1 PVGVPGELYVSGVQ
15 VARGYLGRAGLT
27 AERFVANPFAAA
39 DDSPAERRLYRTGDI
54 VRWVPGPDGFT
65 GVVEYVGRADDQV
78 KLRGFRIE
86 LGEIETVLTGVDGV
100 VQSLAVVHRDA
111 DHGDRIVGYVVPE
124 PGAVVDPE
132 AVREDAARFLTSYM
146 VPSRIVVLD
155 AIPLTPGGKVDRKA
169 LPVPVFESVVFRAP
183 TTPVEQAVADVF
195 AEVLGVERVGL
206 DDDFFALGGNSLI
219 ATRVAARLG
228 AALDVPVPVRVLFEA
243 SSVQGLAARLGTN
256 TGAGTRAELV
266 AQPRPDRV
274 PLSLAQQRMWFLN
287 RFDPESGVNNVP
299 IALRLRGDLDVA
311 ALGSALRDVITR
323 HEVLRT
329 VYPEIDGVGY
339 QKVVPVS
346 EVGLDLTPV
355 NLGADEVVFAVTAVA
370 SAGFDVAVEVPIRV
384 RLLRLSAAEHV
395 LVFVV
400 HHIAADGF
408 SMGPLTRDV
417 MVAYEARRHGA
428 VPGWVPLEVQY
439 ADYAIW
445 QRSVLGDEADAGSLV
460 AEQLAYWQ
468 SVLADSPE
476 RLDLPMDRPRPA
488 VASNAGAAYRFSID
502 ADVHRRIT
510 ELAQAR
516 GVTPFMVV
524 HAALSVVL

>member
-27 AERFVANPFAAA
+27 AERFVADPYSDAG
-39 DDSPAERRLYRTGDI
+39 ERMYRTGDV
-54 VRWVPGPDGFT
+54 VRWAGADGI
-65 GVVEYVGRADDQV
+65 VEYIGRADDQV

-86 LGEIETVLTGVDGV
+86 LGEVEAAL
-100 VQSLAVVHRDA
+100 LRAPAVSQAVAAIHRDERV
-111 DHGDRIVGYVVPE
+111 GDRLVGYVVGE
-124 PGAVVDPE
+124 PGTELDPDE
-132 AVREDAARFLTSYM
+132 LTADAARFLTGYM
-146 VPSRIVVLD
+146 VPDAIVVLD
-155 AIPLTPGGKVDRKA
+155 TIPLTPGGKVDRKA
-169 LPVPVFESVVFRAP
+169 LPAPVFESVVFRAP

-243 SSVQGLAARLGTN
+243 SSVQGLAARLESH
-256 TGAGTRAELV
+256 AGEGGRAALT
-266 AQPRPDRV
+266 AQPRPERV

-287 RFDPESGVNNVP
+287 RFDTDSAVNNVP
-299 IALRLRGDLDVA
+299 IALRLTGSVDVA
-311 ALGSALRDVITR
+311 ALQAAIGDVVSR

-339 QKVVPVS
+339 QHVLPVTD
-346 EVGLDLTPV
+346 LDLELVTTDV
-355 NLGADEVVFAVTAVA
+355 VADEIVFAVTAIA
-370 SAGFDVAVEVPIRV
+370 SVGFDVTTEAPLRV
-384 RLLRLSAAEHV
+384 RLLRLSPAEHV

-417 MVAYEARRHGA
+417 MVAYEARTRGLA
-428 VPGWVPLEVQY
+428 PGWAPLEVQY

-460 AEQLAYWQ
+460 AEQL
-468 SVLADSPE
+468 
-476 RLDLPMDRPRPA
+476 
-488 VASNAGAAYRFSID
+488 
-502 ADVHRRIT
+502 
-510 ELAQAR
+510 
-516 GVTPFMVV
+516 
-524 HAALSVVL
+524 